1 MKALKSWFG
10 LFRREYLEHRL
21 PFVWLPLGILA
32 LLTLAAVY
40 SLGTNR
46 SDMTMGIATPLALQ
60 VFEIGCLGLVTF
72 WLGYLMIAQ
81 FFYFADTFNAD
92 RRNNA
97 IFFWKSMPVS
107 DLKILTAKFLAGTGV
122 FALIL
127 FLIALVSGLVFFLL
141 FNVAGLLMH
150 NLLLPDPLTLLGS
163 LVQVSLFA
171 LVYWVLTMIWFAPI
185 FAWVAGLSAVVG
197 RWSIALA
204 FVVPGLIIVVENI
217 IFFRYV
223 PRGGYFWGFL
233 SHRITPLELGLT
245 EQDLTKLAG
254 IPFKAGDFIGRL
266 IANVDWPGMIGGVA
280 FTVIVIALA
289 SEWRRTRL

>member
-1 MKALKSWFG
+1 MKALKSWLG

-32 LLTLAAVY
+32 MLTLAAVY

-46 SDMTMGIATPLALQ
+46 SELTIAIATPIALQ
-60 VFEIGCLGLVTF
+60 FFEAACLGIMAF
-72 WLGYLMIAQ
+72 WLLYLMIAQ

-107 DLKILTAKFLAGTGV
+107 DLKILTAKYLSGTGV

-127 FLIALVSGLVFFLL
+127 FVIALVAALVFFLL
-141 FNVAGLLMH
+141 FNAAGLLMH
-150 NLLLPDPLTLLGS
+150 NLLLPDPLTLVGS
-163 LVQVSLFA
+163 LGQVALFA
-171 LVYWVLTMIWFAPI
+171 VVYWVLTMIWFAPI
-185 FAWVAGLSAVVG
+185 FAWIAGLSAVVG

-204 FVVPGLIIVVENI
+204 FVIPGLIVVVENI
-217 IFFRYV
+217 VFFRYV

-233 SHRITPLELGLT
+233 SERITPLELGLT

-254 IPFKAGDFIGRL
+254 IPFRAGDFIGRL
-266 IANVDWPGMIGGVA
+266 IAHADWPGMVGGVA
-280 FTVIVIALA
+280 FAVIVIALA
-289 SEWRRTRL
+289 SEWRRRRL

>member
-1 MKALKSWFG
+1 MKALKSWLG
-10 LFRREYLEHRL
+10 LFKREYLEHRL

-46 SDMTMGIATPLALQ
+46 SEVTMGIATPVAMQ
-60 VFEIGCLGLVTF
+60 FFEIGCLALTAL

-81 FFYFADTFNAD
+81 FFYFSDSFNAD

-107 DLKILTAKFLAGTGV
+107 DLKILTAKFLTGMGV

-127 FLIALVSGLVFFLL
+127 FIIALLSGLVFFLL
-141 FNVAGLLMH
+141 FNVAGLLLR
-150 NLLLPDPLTLLGS
+150 NLLLPDPLSLLSAYG
-163 LVQVSLFA
+163 QVALFA
-171 LVYWVLTMIWFAPI
+171 LVYWVLAMVWFAPI

-204 FVVPGLIIVVENI
+204 FVVPGLIILVENI

-233 SHRITPLELGLT
+233 SHRLTPLELGLT
-245 EQDLTKLAG
+245 EEDLGKMAG
-254 IPFKAGDFIGRL
+254 IPFRAGDFVARL
-266 IANVDWPGMIGGVA
+266 FAHTDWPGMVGGLA
-280 FTVIVIALA
+280 FAVIVIALA
-289 SEWRRTRL
+289 SEWRRRRL